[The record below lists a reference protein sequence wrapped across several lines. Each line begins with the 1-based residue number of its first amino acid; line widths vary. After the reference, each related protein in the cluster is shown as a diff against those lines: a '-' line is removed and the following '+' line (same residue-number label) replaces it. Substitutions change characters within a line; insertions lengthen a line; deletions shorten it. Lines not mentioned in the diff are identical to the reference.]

1 MKLDQD
7 LRLNLRYDFGKMNS
21 TLGSVVPLAMFY
33 IIFQTTPGPAPTHLA
48 ASTSSE
54 KSSTRSSK
62 VSRWSLQVWILLS
75 LSLSFSLWLST
86 HTCLL
91 SLFHFNLFQ
100 GGLCE
105 LQSIHTSWSWSR
117 DGFQGE
123 RRIQPWDRVCKVLI
137 FVNNWIHIA
146 NEDQWENLRSKL
158 CLVLASKELAHR
170 WFFKTIF
177 TKFFFLELWETYTCF
192 KLVQGC
198 IFFRLLVYSY
208 L

>member
-1 MKLDQD
+1 MCFP
-7 LRLNLRYDFGKMNS
+7 NNPG
-21 TLGSVVPLAMFY
+21 PLLKTPDCAVLVKTSNYFFFY
-33 IIFQTTPGPAPTHLA
+33 IIFLTTSGPAPTHLA

-62 VSRWSLQVWILLS
+62 VSRWSLQVWISLS

-170 WFFKTIF
+170 WFFKTMFYQILLSGTIRNLHLF
-177 TKFFFLELWETYTCF
+177 QTIHKNINMRFIWT
-192 KLVQGC
+192 VQ
-198 IFFRLLVYSY
+198 V
-208 L
+208 